1 MITLFSLLNEP
12 TEHLGI
18 IDYGL
23 SFLSVQNDRDYTELI
38 FYLLF
43 RFSTFPC
50 LMFQVRAFLEHQ
62 YVVCMEYID
71 YSFK

>member
-38 FYLLF
+38 FLLIVSLPY
-43 RFSTFPC
+43 FSLPH
-50 LMFQVRAFLEHQ
+50 V
-62 YVVCMEYID
+62 
-71 YSFK
+71 SS

>member
-1 MITLFSLLNEP
+1 MIEITLSL
-12 TEHLGI
+12 
-18 IDYGL
+18 
-23 SFLSVQNDRDYTELI
+23 F

-43 RFSTFPC
+43 RFPTFPC

-62 YVVCMEYID
+62 YAVCMEYID